1 MGRARGE
8 EQSEEGGKISERENV
23 VGVFNE
29 GGGMGF
35 TMVAVVVGGVTAG
48 KMTRAGESTVGHS

>member
-8 EQSEEGGKISERENV
+8 EQSEEGGKINERENV
-23 VGVFNE
+23 VGVVNE

-35 TMVAVVVGGVTAG
+35 TMVAVVIGRV
-48 KMTRAGESTVGHS
+48 TVGKVPGAAKGTVSHS

>member
-1 MGRARGE
+1 MGRAGSK
-8 EQSEEGGKISERENV
+8 EQAEEGGKINKRENV
-23 VGVFNE
+23 VGVVNE